1 MALILAED
9 ELEVVRTALAEYAG
23 ALRERSHQHCA
34 NYSPV
39 GIDLCR
45 TRLKVEALLER
56 LRHPTPPPADANWFE
71 AGLPKRPA

>member
-1 MALILAED
+1 MALVLAED
-9 ELEVVRTALAEYAG
+9 ELDVVRTALAEYAG

-56 LRHPTPPPADANWFE
+56 LRRPTPPPAETGWVE
-71 AGLPKRPA
+71 TGMPKRPA